1 MSNPGRKARKFMNK
15 NLYIISDDQTES
27 VPTFESAQSFGGV
40 TCDLI
45 DAAQL
50 RFSSDFAE
58 LEQE

>member
-1 MSNPGRKARKFMNK
+1 MNK